1 MEREMTPV
9 AKGALFVFTA
19 GCLSYIFL
27 KVPAAQGFANPDL
40 ARLVTMHLPCAYV
53 ALVAAVIAAW
63 HGIAYLRKRDLSSD
77 IKSYVGAKIAFLYCF
92 LTTITGSMFARVQ
105 WGSYWNWDPRQTA
118 VAVLLLVYAAYFTL
132 RASIEDPE
140 RRAALSAVYVLFA
153 SILTPMLGYVIPTFF
168 IDQSLHPK
176 FAKFDLSYR
185 MAIYPMAI
193 ALTWHLVWMFRL
205 SVRAEKVNQAIAELE
220 LTSEGGLA

>member
-1 MEREMTPV
+1 
-9 AKGALFVFTA
+9 VFTA

-77 IKSYVGAKIAFLYCF
+77 IKSYVGAK
-92 LTTITGSMFARVQ
+92 FARVQ

-220 LTSEGGLA
+220 LTSEGGMA